1 MPVKRLTAVFVE
13 QARSSGERVEYAD
26 ELTPGLH
33 LRVGNNGHKSWSVV
47 FRVGGRKNRMTLGI
61 YPALSLASARTAA
74 LTVLA
79 KAQAGDDPLA
89 ERREK
94 EARYGETVEKIG
106 RAWVEQH
113 SRPNNRSWRFQQRQL
128 ELYVYPK
135 LGSRAVSS
143 LKRRDII
150 DLVDAIALTNSDG
163 DEESDPKGADGK
175 GTKRCLG
182 GTTAA
187 DN

>member
-1 MPVKRLTAVFVE
+1 MFVE

-61 YPALSLASARTAA
+61 YPALSLANARAAA

-79 KAQAGDDPLA
+79 KAQVGDDPLA

-94 EARYGETVEKIG
+94 EARHGETVEKIG

-113 SRPNNRSWRFQQRQL
+113 SRP
-128 ELYVYPK
+128 
-135 LGSRAVSS
+135 
-143 LKRRDII
+143 
-150 DLVDAIALTNSDG
+150 
-163 DEESDPKGADGK
+163 
-175 GTKRCLG
+175 
-182 GTTAA
+182 
-187 DN
+187 